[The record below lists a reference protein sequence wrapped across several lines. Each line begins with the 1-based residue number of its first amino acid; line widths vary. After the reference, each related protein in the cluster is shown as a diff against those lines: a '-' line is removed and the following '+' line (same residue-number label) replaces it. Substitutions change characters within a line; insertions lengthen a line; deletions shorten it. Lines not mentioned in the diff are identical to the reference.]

1 MRVPFGLDAHG
12 NAVWADQIPYDR
24 NGFKCGLVCPDPNC
38 GKRLKAVRWSKDDPE
53 RGIHYLAHEANSR
66 CAVESNPESLLHL
79 EAKAV
84 LQGLIGHDFY
94 LPNLSLIDSVPHT
107 SRYRN
112 AGKLEF
118 KKYGKLTVLPVPGSS
133 VLKFGPETYKSF
145 IPGTGCMTKIE
156 DVKTERDCGAMCPE
170 GLIPDA
176 VALLSHADTE
186 IWVAIEFRVS
196 HPKAIEDVR
205 KYATVDFPVMEISI
219 TDDIANAGNIR
230 KSLAERI
237 TGTGHATRFAGR
249 EWLYSPAAK
258 KILNLE
264 YANKLLFD
272 CQAGDRDGM
281 DPRRCAREDLI
292 NGVIAEFGSEYIMTG
307 DAGQKNRLN
316 SAEILRFELDSVP
329 TDGNGHITGYFHGF
343 PLGTSLE
350 DISAAIDNV
359 GKVENGHPNRIDVPE
374 EPERIEPEQ
383 NVGVS
388 NEKPTVT
395 EIEDSSIREPKSHPT
410 QSGKPVWTNLEVPP
424 DNVRLLTGVSRK
436 TDRPWYRADC
446 TLGEESSI
454 KPGGKFKI
462 LLSER
467 QYARA
472 DAQKKAGKPVSL
484 GLKTARYPDG
494 VEIDG
499 EMVAL
504 EDLAADINVRKT
516 NPLPKSPEEYRG
528 ATEQSFDGNE
538 WVNFRFFPDLVD
550 LSKSIDPDTART
562 DYRADVTS
570 EVAGRNC
577 SFTLHLAK
585 WQYDK
590 AVKDQNQNSPI
601 HIGMKLKYIKGGVI
615 PVVCSR
621 GDDKSMAGMPFTS
634 CSSLVAE
641 FSILGTNTLVVWYY
655 AIREKGG

>member
-1 MRVPFGLDAHG
+1 M
-12 NAVWADQIPYDR
+12 WQE
-24 NGFKCGLVCPDPNC
+24 K
-38 GKRLKAVRWSKDDPE
+38 
-53 RGIHYLAHEANSR
+53 
-66 CAVESNPESLLHL
+66 
-79 EAKAV
+79 
-84 LQGLIGHDFY
+84 LQ
-94 LPNLSLIDSVPHT
+94 
-107 SRYRN
+107 
-112 AGKLEF
+112 
-118 KKYGKLTVLPVPGSS
+118 
-133 VLKFGPETYKSF
+133 
-145 IPGTGCMTKIE
+145 
-156 DVKTERDCGAMCPE
+156 
-170 GLIPDA
+170 DA
-176 VALLSHADTE
+176 VA
-186 IWVAIEFRVS
+186 S
-196 HPKAIEDVR
+196 HPWLEPHQDIKRKSQAPGMQLVDWYGFTVPKTEKKMFLKQSARREDLLVVGEVDNIHSFFDDYETEWKSNILFDDLDEALCYCEDVR
-205 KYATVDFPVMEISI
+205 SGFIS
-219 TDDIANAGNIR
+219 DIQLHSSFIMYKVPGFKAMPG
-230 KSLAERI
+230 
-237 TGTGHATRFAGR
+237 GGFAG
-249 EWLYSPAAK
+249 WSDLFYAARG
-258 KILNLE
+258 NLE

-281 DPRRCAREDLI
+281 DPRQCAKEDLI

-316 SAEILRFELDSVP
+316 SAEILRIELDRVP

-343 PLGTSLE
+343 SLGTSLE
-350 DISAAIDNV
+350 DISAAIDDV
-359 GKVENGHPNRIDVPE
+359 GKVENVHLNRIDAPE
-374 EPERIEPEQ
+374 EPERIEVEQ
-383 NVGVS
+383 DVDVS
-388 NEKPTVT
+388 KEKPPVS
-395 EIEDSSIREPKSHPT
+395 EIEDSFIREPKNHPT
-410 QSGKPVWTNLEVPP
+410 QPKKPVWTNLEVAP

-570 EVAGRNC
+570 EIAGRNC

-590 AVKDQNQNSPI
+590 AVKAQNQNSPI
-601 HIGMKLKYIKGGVI
+601 HIGMKLKYINGGVI
-615 PVVCSR
+615 PVQFEGEQFTHNYSPKKLEESLPKVQKARSVSGCRQGKGNRVSSYQDRSYRFKTKEVYERGLPGTHESR
-621 GDDKSMAGMPFTS
+621 
-634 CSSLVAE
+634 
-641 FSILGTNTLVVWYY
+641 N
-655 AIREKGG
+655 

>member
-1 MRVPFGLDAHG
+1 M
-12 NAVWADQIPYDR
+12 WQE
-24 NGFKCGLVCPDPNC
+24 K
-38 GKRLKAVRWSKDDPE
+38 
-53 RGIHYLAHEANSR
+53 
-66 CAVESNPESLLHL
+66 
-79 EAKAV
+79 
-84 LQGLIGHDFY
+84 LQ
-94 LPNLSLIDSVPHT
+94 
-107 SRYRN
+107 
-112 AGKLEF
+112 
-118 KKYGKLTVLPVPGSS
+118 
-133 VLKFGPETYKSF
+133 
-145 IPGTGCMTKIE
+145 
-156 DVKTERDCGAMCPE
+156 
-170 GLIPDA
+170 DA
-176 VALLSHADTE
+176 VA
-186 IWVAIEFRVS
+186 S
-196 HPKAIEDVR
+196 HPWLEPHQDIKRKSQAPGMQLVDWYGFTVPKTEKKMFLKQSARREDLLVVGEVDNIHFFFDDYVTEWKSNILFDDLDEALCYCEDVR
-205 KYATVDFPVMEISI
+205 SGFIS
-219 TDDIANAGNIR
+219 DIQLHSSFIMYKVPGFKAMPG
-230 KSLAERI
+230 
-237 TGTGHATRFAGR
+237 GGFAG
-249 EWLYSPAAK
+249 WSDLFYAARG
-258 KILNLE
+258 NLE

-281 DPRRCAREDLI
+281 DPRQCAKEDLI

-316 SAEILRFELDSVP
+316 SAEILRIELDRVP

-343 PLGTSLE
+343 SLGTSLE
-350 DISAAIDNV
+350 DISAAIDDV
-359 GKVENGHPNRIDVPE
+359 GKVENVHLNRIDAPE
-374 EPERIEPEQ
+374 EPERIEVEQ
-383 NVGVS
+383 DVDVS
-388 NEKPTVT
+388 KEKPPVS
-395 EIEDSSIREPKSHPT
+395 EIEDSFIREPKNHPT
-410 QSGKPVWTNLEVPP
+410 QPKKPVWTNLEVAP
-424 DNVRLLTGVSRK
+424 DSVILLTGVSRK

-516 NPLPKSPEEYRG
+516 DPLPKSPEEYRG
-528 ATEQSFDGNE
+528 ATEQSFNGNE
-538 WVNFRFFPDLVD
+538 WVNFHFFPDLVD
-550 LSKSIDPDTART
+550 LSKFIDPDTART

-570 EVAGRNC
+570 EIAGRNC

-615 PVVCSR
+615 PVQFEDEQSTHNYSPKKLEESLPKVQKARSVSGCRQGKGNRVSSYQDRSYRFKTKEVYERGLPGTHESR
-621 GDDKSMAGMPFTS
+621 
-634 CSSLVAE
+634 
-641 FSILGTNTLVVWYY
+641 N
-655 AIREKGG
+655 

>member
-1 MRVPFGLDAHG
+1 MWQEKLQDTAASHPWLE
-12 NAVWADQIPYDR
+12 P
-24 NGFKCGLVCPDPNC
+24 
-38 GKRLKAVRWSKDDPE
+38 
-53 RGIHYLAHEANSR
+53 HEAIKR
-66 CAVESNPESLLHL
+66 KTQAPGMQLVDWY
-79 EAKAV
+79 
-84 LQGLIGHDFY
+84 GF
-94 LPNLSLIDSVPHT
+94 SVPKTKKEMFLKQSARREDLLVVGEVDNIHSFFSDYET
-107 SRYRN
+107 EWRSNILFDDLDEALRY
-112 AGKLEF
+112 
-118 KKYGKLTVLPVPGSS
+118 
-133 VLKFGPETYKSF
+133 
-145 IPGTGCMTKIE
+145 C
-156 DVKTERDCGAMCPE
+156 
-170 GLIPDA
+170 
-176 VALLSHADTE
+176 
-186 IWVAIEFRVS
+186 
-196 HPKAIEDVR
+196 EDVR
-205 KYATVDFPVMEISI
+205 SGFVS
-219 TDDIANAGNIR
+219 DIQLHSSFIMYKEPGFKAMPG
-230 KSLAERI
+230 
-237 TGTGHATRFAGR
+237 GGFAG
-249 EWLYSPAAK
+249 WSDLFYAAHG
-258 KILNLE
+258 NLE

-281 DPRRCAREDLI
+281 DPRRCAKEDLI

-316 SAEILRFELDSVP
+316 SAEILRIELDRVP

-350 DISAAIDNV
+350 DISAAIDDV
-359 GKVENGHPNRIDVPE
+359 GKVENVHLNRIDAPE
-374 EPERIEPEQ
+374 EPERIEVEQ
-383 NVGVS
+383 DVDVS
-388 NEKPTVT
+388 KEKPPVS
-395 EIEDSSIREPKSHPT
+395 EIEDSFIREPKNHPT
-410 QSGKPVWTNLEVPP
+410 QPKKPVWTNLEVAP
-424 DNVRLLTGVSRK
+424 DSVILLTGVSRK

-516 NPLPKSPEEYRG
+516 DPLPKSPEEYRG
-528 ATEQSFDGNE
+528 ATEQSFNGNE
-538 WVNFRFFPDLVD
+538 WVNFHFFPDLVD
-550 LSKSIDPDTART
+550 LSKFIDPDTART

-570 EVAGRNC
+570 EIAGRNC

-615 PVVCSR
+615 PVQFEGEQFTHNYSPKKLEESLPKVQKARSVSGCRQGKGNRISSYQDRSYRFKTKEVYERRLPGTHESR
-621 GDDKSMAGMPFTS
+621 
-634 CSSLVAE
+634 
-641 FSILGTNTLVVWYY
+641 N
-655 AIREKGG
+655 

>member
-1 MRVPFGLDAHG
+1 MWQEKLQ
-12 NAVWADQIPYDR
+12 NAVASHPWLEPHQDIKQKPQAPGMQLVDWY
-24 NGFKCGLVCPDPNC
+24 GFT
-38 GKRLKAVRWSKDDPE
+38 
-53 RGIHYLAHEANSR
+53 
-66 CAVESNPESLLHL
+66 
-79 EAKAV
+79 
-84 LQGLIGHDFY
+84 
-94 LPNLSLIDSVPHT
+94 VP
-107 SRYRN
+107 
-112 AGKLEF
+112 
-118 KKYGKLTVLPVPGSS
+118 
-133 VLKFGPETYKSF
+133 
-145 IPGTGCMTKIE
+145 
-156 DVKTERDCGAMCPE
+156 KTEKKMFLKQFARREDLLVVGE
-170 GLIPDA
+170 VDNIHSFFDDHETEWRSNILFDDLDE
-176 VALLSHADTE
+176 AL
-186 IWVAIEFRVS
+186 RYC
-196 HPKAIEDVR
+196 EDVR
-205 KYATVDFPVMEISI
+205 SGFISDLQLHSSFI
-219 TDDIANAGNIR
+219 MYKEPGFKAMPG
-230 KSLAERI
+230 
-237 TGTGHATRFAGR
+237 GGFAG
-249 EWLYSPAAK
+249 WSNLFYAAHG
-258 KILNLE
+258 NLE

-359 GKVENGHPNRIDVPE
+359 GKVENGHLNRFDVPE
-374 EPERIEPEQ
+374 EPERIEVEE
-383 NVGVS
+383 NVGVFE
-388 NEKPTVT
+388 EKTPVV
-395 EIEDSSIREPKSHPT
+395 EMEDTPIQVPKGHPT
-410 QSGKPVWTNLEVPP
+410 QPKKPVWTNLEVPP
-424 DNVRLLTGVSRK
+424 DSVKLLTGVSRK

-462 LLSER
+462 LLGER

-484 GLKTARYPDG
+484 GLKTDRYPDG

-504 EDLAADINVRKT
+504 DDLVADINSQKT
-516 NPLPKSPEEYRG
+516 DSSKTDPLPKSSKEYHG
-528 ATEQSFDGNE
+528 TTEQSFDENE
-538 WVNFRFFPDLVD
+538 WVNFRFFPDLVA
-550 LSKSIDPDTART
+550 LSKFIDPDTART

-570 EVAGRNC
+570 EIAGRNC

-590 AVKDQNQNSPI
+590 AVKAQNQNSPI

-615 PVVCSR
+615 PVQFEGEQFSHNYPPKKLEESLPKVQEARSVSGCRQGKGNRVSSYQARSYRSKMEETCDRELPVAYDSR
-621 GDDKSMAGMPFTS
+621 S
-634 CSSLVAE
+634 
-641 FSILGTNTLVVWYY
+641 
-655 AIREKGG
+655 

>member
-1 MRVPFGLDAHG
+1 MWKEKLQDTAASHPWLE
-12 NAVWADQIPYDR
+12 P
-24 NGFKCGLVCPDPNC
+24 
-38 GKRLKAVRWSKDDPE
+38 
-53 RGIHYLAHEANSR
+53 HEAIKRKTQAPGMQLVDWYGFTVPKTKKEMFLKQSARREDLLVVGEVDNIHSFFSDYETEWR
-66 CAVESNPESLLHL
+66 SNILFDDLD
-79 EAKAV
+79 EA
-84 LQGLIGHDFY
+84 L
-94 LPNLSLIDSVPHT
+94 
-107 SRYRN
+107 RY
-112 AGKLEF
+112 
-118 KKYGKLTVLPVPGSS
+118 
-133 VLKFGPETYKSF
+133 
-145 IPGTGCMTKIE
+145 C
-156 DVKTERDCGAMCPE
+156 
-170 GLIPDA
+170 
-176 VALLSHADTE
+176 
-186 IWVAIEFRVS
+186 
-196 HPKAIEDVR
+196 EDVR
-205 KYATVDFPVMEISI
+205 SGFIS
-219 TDDIANAGNIR
+219 DIQLHSSFIMYKEPGFKAMPG
-230 KSLAERI
+230 
-237 TGTGHATRFAGR
+237 GGFAG
-249 EWLYSPAAK
+249 WSDLFNAAHG
-258 KILNLE
+258 NLE

-292 NGVIAEFGSEYIMTG
+292 NGVIAEFGSEYIITG
-307 DAGQKNRLN
+307 DAGRKNRPN

-350 DISAAIDNV
+350 DISAAIDDV
-359 GKVENGHPNRIDVPE
+359 GKVENVHLNRIDAPE
-374 EPERIEPEQ
+374 ETERIEVEQ
-383 NVGVS
+383 DVDVS
-388 NEKPTVT
+388 KEKPPVS
-395 EIEDSSIREPKSHPT
+395 EIEDSSIQKPKSHPT
-410 QSGKPVWTNLEVPP
+410 QPEKPVWTNLEVAP
-424 DNVRLLTGVSRK
+424 DSVILLTGVSRK

-472 DAQKKAGKPVSL
+472 DAQQKAGKPVSL

-516 NPLPKSPEEYRG
+516 DPLPKSPEEYRG
-528 ATEQSFDGNE
+528 ATEQSFNGNE
-538 WVNFRFFPDLVD
+538 WVNFHFFPDLVD

-570 EVAGRNC
+570 EIAGRNC

-615 PVVCSR
+615 PVQFEGEQFTHNYSPKKLEESLPKVQKARSVSGCRQGKGNRVSSYQDRSYRFKTEEAYERGLPGAHESR
-621 GDDKSMAGMPFTS
+621 D
-634 CSSLVAE
+634 
-641 FSILGTNTLVVWYY
+641 
-655 AIREKGG
+655 

>member
-1 MRVPFGLDAHG
+1 MWQEKLQDAVTSHPWLEPHQDIKRKPQAPGMQLVDWYGFTVP
-12 NAVWADQIPYDR
+12 
-24 NGFKCGLVCPDPNC
+24 
-38 GKRLKAVRWSKDDPE
+38 
-53 RGIHYLAHEANSR
+53 
-66 CAVESNPESLLHL
+66 
-79 EAKAV
+79 
-84 LQGLIGHDFY
+84 
-94 LPNLSLIDSVPHT
+94 
-107 SRYRN
+107 
-112 AGKLEF
+112 
-118 KKYGKLTVLPVPGSS
+118 
-133 VLKFGPETYKSF
+133 
-145 IPGTGCMTKIE
+145 
-156 DVKTERDCGAMCPE
+156 KTEKKMFLKQSARREDLLVVGE
-170 GLIPDA
+170 VDNIHSFFDDYETEWKSNILFDDLDE
-176 VALLSHADTE
+176 ALCYC
-186 IWVAIEFRVS
+186 
-196 HPKAIEDVR
+196 EDVR
-205 KYATVDFPVMEISI
+205 SGFIS
-219 TDDIANAGNIR
+219 DIQLHSSFIMYKVPGFKAMPG
-230 KSLAERI
+230 
-237 TGTGHATRFAGR
+237 GGFAG
-249 EWLYSPAAK
+249 WSDLFNAAHG
-258 KILNLE
+258 NLE

-281 DPRRCAREDLI
+281 DPRQCAREDLI

-316 SAEILRFELDSVP
+316 SAEILRIELDRVP
-329 TDGNGHITGYFHGF
+329 TDGNGHITGYYHGF

-359 GKVENGHPNRIDVPE
+359 GKVENGHLNRIDVPE
-374 EPERIEPEQ
+374 EPERIEVEQ
-383 NVGVS
+383 DVDVS
-388 NEKPTVT
+388 KEKPPVS
-395 EIEDSSIREPKSHPT
+395 EIEDSFIREPKNHPT
-410 QSGKPVWTNLEVPP
+410 QPKKPVWTNLEVAP
-424 DNVRLLTGVSRK
+424 DSVILLTGVSRK

-484 GLKTARYPDG
+484 GLKTAKYPDG

-516 NPLPKSPEEYRG
+516 DPLPKSPEEYRG
-528 ATEQSFDGNE
+528 ATEQSFNGNE
-538 WVNFRFFPDLVD
+538 WVNFHFFPDLVD
-550 LSKSIDPDTART
+550 LSKFIDPDTART

-570 EVAGRNC
+570 EIAGRNC

-615 PVVCSR
+615 PVQFEDEQSTHNYSPKKLEESLPKVQKARSVSGCRQGKGNRVSSYQDRSYRFKTKEVYERGLPGTHESR
-621 GDDKSMAGMPFTS
+621 
-634 CSSLVAE
+634 
-641 FSILGTNTLVVWYY
+641 N
-655 AIREKGG
+655 

>member
-1 MRVPFGLDAHG
+1 MWQEKLQDTAASHPWLE
-12 NAVWADQIPYDR
+12 P
-24 NGFKCGLVCPDPNC
+24 
-38 GKRLKAVRWSKDDPE
+38 
-53 RGIHYLAHEANSR
+53 HEAIKRKTQAPGMQLVNWYGFTVPKTKKEMFLKQSAR
-66 CAVESNPESLLHL
+66 REDLLVVGEVDNIHSFFSDYETEWRSNILFDDLD
-79 EAKAV
+79 EA
-84 LQGLIGHDFY
+84 L
-94 LPNLSLIDSVPHT
+94 
-107 SRYRN
+107 RY
-112 AGKLEF
+112 
-118 KKYGKLTVLPVPGSS
+118 
-133 VLKFGPETYKSF
+133 
-145 IPGTGCMTKIE
+145 C
-156 DVKTERDCGAMCPE
+156 
-170 GLIPDA
+170 
-176 VALLSHADTE
+176 
-186 IWVAIEFRVS
+186 
-196 HPKAIEDVR
+196 EDVR
-205 KYATVDFPVMEISI
+205 SGFIS
-219 TDDIANAGNIR
+219 DIQLHSSFTMYKEPGFKAMPG
-230 KSLAERI
+230 
-237 TGTGHATRFAGR
+237 GGFAG
-249 EWLYSPAAK
+249 WSDLFYAAHG
-258 KILNLE
+258 NLE

-281 DPRRCAREDLI
+281 NPRRCAREDLV

-359 GKVENGHPNRIDVPE
+359 GKVENCHLDRIDAPE
-374 EPERIEPEQ
+374 EPERIEIEQ
-383 NVGVS
+383 NVDVS
-388 NEKPTVT
+388 KEKPTVT
-395 EIEDSSIREPKSHPT
+395 EMEVSSIREPKSHLT
-410 QSGKPVWTNLEVPP
+410 QPEKSVWTNLEVPP
-424 DNVRLLTGVSRK
+424 DNVRLLTGISRK

-446 TLGEESSI
+446 ALGEESSI

-472 DAQKKAGKPVSL
+472 VAQKKTGKPVSL

-504 EDLAADINVRKT
+504 DDLIADINAQKT
-516 NPLPKSPEEYRG
+516 DSSKTDPPSKSPEEYRG
-528 ATEQSFDGNE
+528 ATEQSFNGNE
-538 WVNFRFFPDLVD
+538 WVNFHFFPDLVD

-570 EVAGRNC
+570 EIAGRNC

-590 AVKDQNQNSPI
+590 AVKAQNQNSPI

-615 PVVCSR
+615 PVQFEGEQSTHNYSPKKLEESLPKVQKARSVSGCRQGKGNRVSSYQDRSYRFKTKEAYEHGLPEAHESR
-621 GDDKSMAGMPFTS
+621 
-634 CSSLVAE
+634 
-641 FSILGTNTLVVWYY
+641 N
-655 AIREKGG
+655 

>member
-1 MRVPFGLDAHG
+1 MWQEKLQDTAASHPWLE
-12 NAVWADQIPYDR
+12 P
-24 NGFKCGLVCPDPNC
+24 
-38 GKRLKAVRWSKDDPE
+38 
-53 RGIHYLAHEANSR
+53 HEAIKRKTQAPGMQLVDWYGFTVPKTKKEMFLKQSARREDLLVVGEVDNIHSFFSDYETEWR
-66 CAVESNPESLLHL
+66 SNILFDDLD
-79 EAKAV
+79 EA
-84 LQGLIGHDFY
+84 L
-94 LPNLSLIDSVPHT
+94 
-107 SRYRN
+107 RY
-112 AGKLEF
+112 
-118 KKYGKLTVLPVPGSS
+118 
-133 VLKFGPETYKSF
+133 
-145 IPGTGCMTKIE
+145 C
-156 DVKTERDCGAMCPE
+156 
-170 GLIPDA
+170 
-176 VALLSHADTE
+176 
-186 IWVAIEFRVS
+186 
-196 HPKAIEDVR
+196 EDVR
-205 KYATVDFPVMEISI
+205 SGFIS
-219 TDDIANAGNIR
+219 DIQLHSSFIMYKEPGFKAMPG
-230 KSLAERI
+230 
-237 TGTGHATRFAGR
+237 GGFAG
-249 EWLYSPAAK
+249 WSDLFYAAHG
-258 KILNLE
+258 NLE

-316 SAEILRFELDSVP
+316 SAEILRIELDRVP

-343 PLGTSLE
+343 SLGTSLE
-350 DISAAIDNV
+350 DISAAIDDV
-359 GKVENGHPNRIDVPE
+359 GKVENVHLNRIDAPE
-374 EPERIEPEQ
+374 EPERIEVEQ
-383 NVGVS
+383 DVDVS
-388 NEKPTVT
+388 KEKPPVS
-395 EIEDSSIREPKSHPT
+395 EIEDSFIREPKNHPT
-410 QSGKPVWTNLEVPP
+410 QPKKPVWTNLEVAP
-424 DNVRLLTGVSRK
+424 DSVILLTGVSRK

-516 NPLPKSPEEYRG
+516 DPLPKSPEEYRG
-528 ATEQSFDGNE
+528 ATEQSFNGNE
-538 WVNFRFFPDLVD
+538 WVNFHFFPDLVD
-550 LSKSIDPDTART
+550 LSKFIDPDTART

-570 EVAGRNC
+570 EIAGRNC

-615 PVVCSR
+615 PVQFEDEQSTHNYSPKKLEESLPKVQKARSVSGCRQGKGNRVSSYQDRSYRFKTKEVYERGLPGTHESR
-621 GDDKSMAGMPFTS
+621 
-634 CSSLVAE
+634 
-641 FSILGTNTLVVWYY
+641 N
-655 AIREKGG
+655 

>member
-1 MRVPFGLDAHG
+1 M
-12 NAVWADQIPYDR
+12 WQE
-24 NGFKCGLVCPDPNC
+24 K
-38 GKRLKAVRWSKDDPE
+38 
-53 RGIHYLAHEANSR
+53 
-66 CAVESNPESLLHL
+66 
-79 EAKAV
+79 
-84 LQGLIGHDFY
+84 LQ
-94 LPNLSLIDSVPHT
+94 
-107 SRYRN
+107 
-112 AGKLEF
+112 
-118 KKYGKLTVLPVPGSS
+118 
-133 VLKFGPETYKSF
+133 
-145 IPGTGCMTKIE
+145 
-156 DVKTERDCGAMCPE
+156 
-170 GLIPDA
+170 DA
-176 VALLSHADTE
+176 VA
-186 IWVAIEFRVS
+186 S
-196 HPKAIEDVR
+196 HPWLEPHQDIKRKPQAPGMQLVDWYGFTVPKTEKKMFLKQSARREDLLVVGEVDNIHSFFDDYETEWKSNILFDDLDEALCYCEDVR
-205 KYATVDFPVMEISI
+205 SGFIS
-219 TDDIANAGNIR
+219 DIQLHSSFIMYKVPGFKAMPG
-230 KSLAERI
+230 
-237 TGTGHATRFAGR
+237 GGFAG
-249 EWLYSPAAK
+249 WSDLFYAARG
-258 KILNLE
+258 NLE

-281 DPRRCAREDLI
+281 DPRQCAKEDLI

-316 SAEILRFELDSVP
+316 SAEILRIELDRVP

-343 PLGTSLE
+343 SLGTSLE
-350 DISAAIDNV
+350 DISAAIDDV
-359 GKVENGHPNRIDVPE
+359 GKVENVHLNRIDAPE
-374 EPERIEPEQ
+374 EPERIEVEQ
-383 NVGVS
+383 DVDVS
-388 NEKPTVT
+388 KEKPPVS
-395 EIEDSSIREPKSHPT
+395 EIEDSFIREPKNHPT
-410 QSGKPVWTNLEVPP
+410 QPKKPVWTNLEVAP
-424 DNVRLLTGVSRK
+424 DSVILLTGVSRK

-516 NPLPKSPEEYRG
+516 DPLPKSPEEYRG
-528 ATEQSFDGNE
+528 ATEQSFNGNE
-538 WVNFRFFPDLVD
+538 WVNFHFFPDLVD
-550 LSKSIDPDTART
+550 LSKFIDPDTART

-570 EVAGRNC
+570 EIDGRNC

-615 PVVCSR
+615 PVQFEDEQSTHNYSPKKLEESLPKVQKARSVSGCRQGKGNRVSSYQDRSYRFKTKEVYERGLPGTHESR
-621 GDDKSMAGMPFTS
+621 
-634 CSSLVAE
+634 
-641 FSILGTNTLVVWYY
+641 N
-655 AIREKGG
+655 

>member
-1 MRVPFGLDAHG
+1 M
-12 NAVWADQIPYDR
+12 WQE
-24 NGFKCGLVCPDPNC
+24 K
-38 GKRLKAVRWSKDDPE
+38 
-53 RGIHYLAHEANSR
+53 
-66 CAVESNPESLLHL
+66 
-79 EAKAV
+79 
-84 LQGLIGHDFY
+84 LQ
-94 LPNLSLIDSVPHT
+94 
-107 SRYRN
+107 
-112 AGKLEF
+112 
-118 KKYGKLTVLPVPGSS
+118 
-133 VLKFGPETYKSF
+133 
-145 IPGTGCMTKIE
+145 
-156 DVKTERDCGAMCPE
+156 
-170 GLIPDA
+170 DA
-176 VALLSHADTE
+176 VASYPWLEPHQDIKRTPQAPGMQLVDWYGFTVPKTEKKMFLKQFARREDLLVVGEVDNIHSFFDDHVTE
-186 IWVAIEFRVS
+186 WRSNILFDDLVEALRYC
-196 HPKAIEDVR
+196 EDVR
-205 KYATVDFPVMEISI
+205 SGFIS
-219 TDDIANAGNIR
+219 DIQLHSSFIMYKEPGFKAMPG
-230 KSLAERI
+230 
-237 TGTGHATRFAGR
+237 GGFAG
-249 EWLYSPAAK
+249 WSDLFYAAHG
-258 KILNLE
+258 NLE

-374 EPERIEPEQ
+374 EPERIEVEQ
-383 NVGVS
+383 NAGVS
-388 NEKPTVT
+388 KEKPPIA
-395 EIEDSSIREPKSHPT
+395 EMEDTSIREPKSHPT
-410 QSGKPVWTNLEVPP
+410 QPKKPVWTNLEVPP
-424 DNVRLLTGVSRK
+424 DSVILLTGVSRK

-615 PVVCSR
+615 PVQFEGEQFTHNYSPKKLEESLPKVQKARSVSGCRQGKGNRVSSYQDRSYRFKTKEAYEHGLPGAHESR
-621 GDDKSMAGMPFTS
+621 
-634 CSSLVAE
+634 
-641 FSILGTNTLVVWYY
+641 N
-655 AIREKGG
+655 

>member
-1 MRVPFGLDAHG
+1 MWQEKLQDTAASHPWLE
-12 NAVWADQIPYDR
+12 P
-24 NGFKCGLVCPDPNC
+24 
-38 GKRLKAVRWSKDDPE
+38 
-53 RGIHYLAHEANSR
+53 HEAIKRKTQAPGMQLVDWYGFTVPKTKKEMFLKQSARREDLLVVGEVDNIHSFFSDYETEWR
-66 CAVESNPESLLHL
+66 SNILFDDLD
-79 EAKAV
+79 EA
-84 LQGLIGHDFY
+84 L
-94 LPNLSLIDSVPHT
+94 
-107 SRYRN
+107 RY
-112 AGKLEF
+112 
-118 KKYGKLTVLPVPGSS
+118 
-133 VLKFGPETYKSF
+133 
-145 IPGTGCMTKIE
+145 C
-156 DVKTERDCGAMCPE
+156 
-170 GLIPDA
+170 
-176 VALLSHADTE
+176 
-186 IWVAIEFRVS
+186 
-196 HPKAIEDVR
+196 EDVR
-205 KYATVDFPVMEISI
+205 SGFIS
-219 TDDIANAGNIR
+219 DIQLHSSFIMYKEPGFKAMPG
-230 KSLAERI
+230 
-237 TGTGHATRFAGR
+237 GGFAG
-249 EWLYSPAAK
+249 WSDLFYAAHG
-258 KILNLE
+258 NLE

-410 QSGKPVWTNLEVPP
+410 QPKKPVWTNLEVAP
-424 DNVRLLTGVSRK
+424 DSVILLTGVSRK
-436 TDRPWYRADC
+436 TDRSWYRADC

-472 DAQKKAGKPVSL
+472 DAQQKAGKPVSL

-516 NPLPKSPEEYRG
+516 DPLPKSPEEYRG
-528 ATEQSFDGNE
+528 ATEQSFNGNE
-538 WVNFRFFPDLVD
+538 WVNFHFFPDLVD
-550 LSKSIDPDTART
+550 LSKFIDPDTART

-570 EVAGRNC
+570 EIAGRNC

-615 PVVCSR
+615 PVQFEGEQFTHNYSPKKLEESLPKVQKARSVSGCRQGKGNRISSYQDRSYRFKTKEVYERGLPGTHESR
-621 GDDKSMAGMPFTS
+621 
-634 CSSLVAE
+634 
-641 FSILGTNTLVVWYY
+641 N
-655 AIREKGG
+655 

>member
-1 MRVPFGLDAHG
+1 MWQEKLQDTAASHPWLE
-12 NAVWADQIPYDR
+12 P
-24 NGFKCGLVCPDPNC
+24 
-38 GKRLKAVRWSKDDPE
+38 
-53 RGIHYLAHEANSR
+53 HEAIKRKTQAPGMQLVDWYGFTVPKTKKEMFLKQSARREDLLVVGEVDNIHSFFSDYETEWR
-66 CAVESNPESLLHL
+66 SNILFDDLD
-79 EAKAV
+79 EA
-84 LQGLIGHDFY
+84 L
-94 LPNLSLIDSVPHT
+94 
-107 SRYRN
+107 RY
-112 AGKLEF
+112 
-118 KKYGKLTVLPVPGSS
+118 
-133 VLKFGPETYKSF
+133 
-145 IPGTGCMTKIE
+145 C
-156 DVKTERDCGAMCPE
+156 
-170 GLIPDA
+170 
-176 VALLSHADTE
+176 
-186 IWVAIEFRVS
+186 
-196 HPKAIEDVR
+196 EDVR
-205 KYATVDFPVMEISI
+205 SGFIS
-219 TDDIANAGNIR
+219 DIQLHSSFIMYKEPGFKAMPG
-230 KSLAERI
+230 
-237 TGTGHATRFAGR
+237 GGFAG
-249 EWLYSPAAK
+249 WSDLFYAAHG
-258 KILNLE
+258 NLE

-374 EPERIEPEQ
+374 EPERIEVEQ
-383 NVGVS
+383 NAGVS
-388 NEKPTVT
+388 KEKAPIS
-395 EIEDSSIREPKSHPT
+395 EIEDSFIREPKSHPT
-410 QSGKPVWTNLEVPP
+410 QPKKPVWTNLEVAP
-424 DNVRLLTGVSRK
+424 DSVILLTGVSRK

-516 NPLPKSPEEYRG
+516 DPLPKSPEEYRG
-528 ATEQSFDGNE
+528 ATEQSFNGNE
-538 WVNFRFFPDLVD
+538 WVNFHFFPDLVD

-570 EVAGRNC
+570 EIAGRNC

-615 PVVCSR
+615 TVQFEGEQFTHNYSPKKLEESLPKAQKARSVSGCRQGKGNRVSSYQDRSYRFKTEEVCERGLPGAHESR
-621 GDDKSMAGMPFTS
+621 
-634 CSSLVAE
+634 
-641 FSILGTNTLVVWYY
+641 N
-655 AIREKGG
+655 

>member
-1 MRVPFGLDAHG
+1 MWQEKLQDTAASHPWLE
-12 NAVWADQIPYDR
+12 P
-24 NGFKCGLVCPDPNC
+24 
-38 GKRLKAVRWSKDDPE
+38 
-53 RGIHYLAHEANSR
+53 HEAIKRKTQAPGMQLVDWYGFTVPKTKKEMFLKQSARREDLLVVGEVDNIHSFFSDYETEWR
-66 CAVESNPESLLHL
+66 SNILFDDLD
-79 EAKAV
+79 EA
-84 LQGLIGHDFY
+84 L
-94 LPNLSLIDSVPHT
+94 
-107 SRYRN
+107 RY
-112 AGKLEF
+112 
-118 KKYGKLTVLPVPGSS
+118 
-133 VLKFGPETYKSF
+133 
-145 IPGTGCMTKIE
+145 C
-156 DVKTERDCGAMCPE
+156 
-170 GLIPDA
+170 
-176 VALLSHADTE
+176 
-186 IWVAIEFRVS
+186 
-196 HPKAIEDVR
+196 EDVR
-205 KYATVDFPVMEISI
+205 SGFIS
-219 TDDIANAGNIR
+219 DIQLHSSFIMYKEPGFKAMPG
-230 KSLAERI
+230 
-237 TGTGHATRFAGR
+237 GGFAG
-249 EWLYSPAAK
+249 WSDLFNAAHG
-258 KILNLE
+258 NLE

-316 SAEILRFELDSVP
+316 SAEILRFELNSVP

-350 DISAAIDNV
+350 DISAAIDDV
-359 GKVENGHPNRIDVPE
+359 EKVENGLPNRIDAPE
-374 EPERIEPEQ
+374 EPERIEVEQ

-388 NEKPTVT
+388 KEKPPIA
-395 EIEDSSIREPKSHPT
+395 EMEDTSIREPKSHPT
-410 QSGKPVWTNLEVPP
+410 QPKKPVWTNLEVPP
-424 DNVRLLTGVSRK
+424 DSVILLTGVSRK

-472 DAQKKAGKPVSL
+472 DAQKKAGKPISL
-484 GLKTARYPDG
+484 GLKTDRYSDG

-516 NPLPKSPEEYRG
+516 APLPKSPEEYRT
-528 ATEQSFDGNE
+528 ATEHSFNGNE
-538 WVNFRFFPDLVD
+538 WVNFHFFPDLVD

-570 EVAGRNC
+570 EIAGRNC
-577 SFTLHLAK
+577 LFTLHLAK

-590 AVKDQNQNSPI
+590 AVKAQNQNSPI

-615 PVVCSR
+615 PVQFEGEQFTHNYSPKKLEESLPKVQKARSVSGCRQGKGNRVSSYQDRSYRFKTEEACERGLPGAHESR
-621 GDDKSMAGMPFTS
+621 
-634 CSSLVAE
+634 
-641 FSILGTNTLVVWYY
+641 N
-655 AIREKGG
+655 

>member
-1 MRVPFGLDAHG
+1 M
-12 NAVWADQIPYDR
+12 WQE
-24 NGFKCGLVCPDPNC
+24 K
-38 GKRLKAVRWSKDDPE
+38 
-53 RGIHYLAHEANSR
+53 
-66 CAVESNPESLLHL
+66 
-79 EAKAV
+79 
-84 LQGLIGHDFY
+84 LQ
-94 LPNLSLIDSVPHT
+94 
-107 SRYRN
+107 
-112 AGKLEF
+112 
-118 KKYGKLTVLPVPGSS
+118 
-133 VLKFGPETYKSF
+133 
-145 IPGTGCMTKIE
+145 
-156 DVKTERDCGAMCPE
+156 
-170 GLIPDA
+170 DA
-176 VALLSHADTE
+176 VASRPWLEPHQDIKRKPQAPGMQLVDWYGFTVPKTEKKMFLKQSARREDLLVVGEVDNIHSFFSDYETE
-186 IWVAIEFRVS
+186 WRSNILFDDLDEALRYC
-196 HPKAIEDVR
+196 EDVR
-205 KYATVDFPVMEISI
+205 SGFIS
-219 TDDIANAGNIR
+219 DIQLHSSFIMYKESGFKAMPG
-230 KSLAERI
+230 
-237 TGTGHATRFAGR
+237 GGFAG
-249 EWLYSPAAK
+249 WSDLFYAAHG
-258 KILNLE
+258 NLE

-462 LLSER
+462 LLGER
-467 QYARA
+467 QYAHA

-484 GLKTARYPDG
+484 GLKTDRYPDG

-504 EDLAADINVRKT
+504 EDLAADIDVRRTDSSKT
-516 NPLPKSPEEYRG
+516 DPPSKSLEEYRG
-528 ATEQSFDGNE
+528 TTEQSFNGDE
-538 WVNFRFFPDLVD
+538 WVNFHFFPDLVA

-570 EVAGRNC
+570 EIAGRNC

-590 AVKDQNQNSPI
+590 AVKAQNQNSPI

-615 PVVCSR
+615 PVQFEGEQFTHNHSPKKLEESLPKVQKARSVSGCRHGKGNRVSSYQDRSYRFKTEEACERGLPGAHESR
-621 GDDKSMAGMPFTS
+621 
-634 CSSLVAE
+634 
-641 FSILGTNTLVVWYY
+641 N
-655 AIREKGG
+655 

>member
-1 MRVPFGLDAHG
+1 M
-12 NAVWADQIPYDR
+12 WQE
-24 NGFKCGLVCPDPNC
+24 K
-38 GKRLKAVRWSKDDPE
+38 
-53 RGIHYLAHEANSR
+53 
-66 CAVESNPESLLHL
+66 
-79 EAKAV
+79 
-84 LQGLIGHDFY
+84 LQ
-94 LPNLSLIDSVPHT
+94 
-107 SRYRN
+107 
-112 AGKLEF
+112 
-118 KKYGKLTVLPVPGSS
+118 
-133 VLKFGPETYKSF
+133 
-145 IPGTGCMTKIE
+145 
-156 DVKTERDCGAMCPE
+156 
-170 GLIPDA
+170 DA
-176 VALLSHADTE
+176 VA
-186 IWVAIEFRVS
+186 S
-196 HPKAIEDVR
+196 HPWLEPNQDIKRKSQAPGMQLVDWYGFTVPKTEKKMFLKQSARREDLLVVGEVDNIHSFFDDYETEWKSNILFDDLDEALCYCEDVR
-205 KYATVDFPVMEISI
+205 SGFIS
-219 TDDIANAGNIR
+219 DIQLHSSFIMYKVPGFKAMPG
-230 KSLAERI
+230 
-237 TGTGHATRFAGR
+237 GGFAG
-249 EWLYSPAAK
+249 WSDLFYAARG
-258 KILNLE
+258 NLE

-281 DPRRCAREDLI
+281 DPRQCAKEDLI

-316 SAEILRFELDSVP
+316 SAEILRIELDRVP

-343 PLGTSLE
+343 SLGTSLE
-350 DISAAIDNV
+350 DISAAIDDV
-359 GKVENGHPNRIDVPE
+359 GKVENVHLNRIDAPE
-374 EPERIEPEQ
+374 EPERIEVEQ
-383 NVGVS
+383 DVDVS
-388 NEKPTVT
+388 KEKPPVS
-395 EIEDSSIREPKSHPT
+395 EIEDSFIREPKNHPT
-410 QSGKPVWTNLEVPP
+410 QPKKPVWTNLEVAP
-424 DNVRLLTGVSRK
+424 DSVILLTGVSRK

-516 NPLPKSPEEYRG
+516 DPLPKSPEEYRG
-528 ATEQSFDGNE
+528 ATEQSFNGNE
-538 WVNFRFFPDLVD
+538 WVNFHFFPDLVD
-550 LSKSIDPDTART
+550 LSKFIDPDTART

-570 EVAGRNC
+570 EIAGRNC

-615 PVVCSR
+615 PVQFEDEQSTHNYSPKKLEESLPKVQKARSVSGCRQGKGNRVSSYQDRSYRFKTKEVYERGLPGTHESR
-621 GDDKSMAGMPFTS
+621 
-634 CSSLVAE
+634 
-641 FSILGTNTLVVWYY
+641 N
-655 AIREKGG
+655 

>member
-1 MRVPFGLDAHG
+1 MWQEKLQDAVTSHPWLEPHQDIKRKPQAPGMQLVDWYGFTVP
-12 NAVWADQIPYDR
+12 
-24 NGFKCGLVCPDPNC
+24 
-38 GKRLKAVRWSKDDPE
+38 
-53 RGIHYLAHEANSR
+53 
-66 CAVESNPESLLHL
+66 
-79 EAKAV
+79 
-84 LQGLIGHDFY
+84 
-94 LPNLSLIDSVPHT
+94 
-107 SRYRN
+107 
-112 AGKLEF
+112 
-118 KKYGKLTVLPVPGSS
+118 
-133 VLKFGPETYKSF
+133 
-145 IPGTGCMTKIE
+145 
-156 DVKTERDCGAMCPE
+156 KTEKKMFLKQSARREDLLVVGE
-170 GLIPDA
+170 VDNIHSFFSDYETEWRSNILFDDLDE
-176 VALLSHADTE
+176 AL
-186 IWVAIEFRVS
+186 RYC
-196 HPKAIEDVR
+196 EDVR
-205 KYATVDFPVMEISI
+205 SGFIS
-219 TDDIANAGNIR
+219 DIQLHSSFIMYKEPGFKAMPG
-230 KSLAERI
+230 
-237 TGTGHATRFAGR
+237 GGFAG
-249 EWLYSPAAK
+249 WSDLFYAAHG
-258 KILNLE
+258 NLE

-281 DPRRCAREDLI
+281 NPRRCAREDLV

-359 GKVENGHPNRIDVPE
+359 GKVENCHLDRIDAPE
-374 EPERIEPEQ
+374 EPERIEIEQ
-383 NVGVS
+383 NVDVS
-388 NEKPTVT
+388 KEKPTVT
-395 EIEDSSIREPKSHPT
+395 EMEVSSIREPKSHLT
-410 QSGKPVWTNLEVPP
+410 QPEKSVWTNLEVPP
-424 DNVRLLTGVSRK
+424 DNVRLLTGISRK

-446 TLGEESSI
+446 ALGEESSI

-472 DAQKKAGKPVSL
+472 VAQKKTGKPVSL

-504 EDLAADINVRKT
+504 DDLIADINAQKT
-516 NPLPKSPEEYRG
+516 DSSKTDPPSKSPEEYRG
-528 ATEQSFDGNE
+528 ATEQSFNGNE
-538 WVNFRFFPDLVD
+538 WVNFHFFPDLVD

-570 EVAGRNC
+570 EIAGRNC

-590 AVKDQNQNSPI
+590 AVKAQNQNSPI

-615 PVVCSR
+615 PVQFEGEQSTHNYSPKKLEESLPKVQKARSVSGCRQGKGNRVSSYQDRSYRFKTKEAYEHGLPEAHESR
-621 GDDKSMAGMPFTS
+621 
-634 CSSLVAE
+634 
-641 FSILGTNTLVVWYY
+641 N
-655 AIREKGG
+655 

>member
-1 MRVPFGLDAHG
+1 MWQEKLQDTAASHPWLE
-12 NAVWADQIPYDR
+12 P
-24 NGFKCGLVCPDPNC
+24 
-38 GKRLKAVRWSKDDPE
+38 
-53 RGIHYLAHEANSR
+53 HEAIKRKTQAPGMQLVDWYGFTVPKTKKEMFLKQSARREDLLVVGEVDNIHSFFSDYETEWR
-66 CAVESNPESLLHL
+66 SNILFDDLD
-79 EAKAV
+79 EA
-84 LQGLIGHDFY
+84 L
-94 LPNLSLIDSVPHT
+94 
-107 SRYRN
+107 RY
-112 AGKLEF
+112 
-118 KKYGKLTVLPVPGSS
+118 
-133 VLKFGPETYKSF
+133 
-145 IPGTGCMTKIE
+145 C
-156 DVKTERDCGAMCPE
+156 
-170 GLIPDA
+170 
-176 VALLSHADTE
+176 
-186 IWVAIEFRVS
+186 
-196 HPKAIEDVR
+196 EDVR
-205 KYATVDFPVMEISI
+205 SGFIS
-219 TDDIANAGNIR
+219 DIQLHSSFIMYKEPGFKAMPG
-230 KSLAERI
+230 
-237 TGTGHATRFAGR
+237 GGFAG
-249 EWLYSPAAK
+249 WSDLFYAAHG
-258 KILNLE
+258 NLE

-272 CQAGDRDGM
+272 CQAGNRDGM

-307 DAGQKNRLN
+307 DAGQKNRQN

-374 EPERIEPEQ
+374 EPERIEVEQ
-383 NVGVS
+383 NAGVS
-388 NEKPTVT
+388 KEKAPVS
-395 EIEDSSIREPKSHPT
+395 EIEDSFIREPKSHPT
-410 QSGKPVWTNLEVPP
+410 QPKKPVWTNLEVAP
-424 DNVRLLTGVSRK
+424 DSVILLTGVSRK

-462 LLSER
+462 MLSER

-516 NPLPKSPEEYRG
+516 DPLPKSSEEYRG
-528 ATEQSFDGNE
+528 ATEQSFNGNE
-538 WVNFRFFPDLVD
+538 WMNFHFFPDLVD

-570 EVAGRNC
+570 EIAGRNC

-615 PVVCSR
+615 PVQFEGEQSTHNYSPKKLEESLPKAQKARSVSGCRQGKGNRVSSYQDRSYRFQTEEAYERGLPGAHESR
-621 GDDKSMAGMPFTS
+621 
-634 CSSLVAE
+634 
-641 FSILGTNTLVVWYY
+641 N
-655 AIREKGG
+655 

>member
-1 MRVPFGLDAHG
+1 MWQEKLQDAVTSHPWLEPHQDIKRKPQAPGMQLVDWYGFTVP
-12 NAVWADQIPYDR
+12 
-24 NGFKCGLVCPDPNC
+24 
-38 GKRLKAVRWSKDDPE
+38 
-53 RGIHYLAHEANSR
+53 
-66 CAVESNPESLLHL
+66 
-79 EAKAV
+79 
-84 LQGLIGHDFY
+84 
-94 LPNLSLIDSVPHT
+94 
-107 SRYRN
+107 
-112 AGKLEF
+112 
-118 KKYGKLTVLPVPGSS
+118 
-133 VLKFGPETYKSF
+133 
-145 IPGTGCMTKIE
+145 
-156 DVKTERDCGAMCPE
+156 KTEKKMFLKQSARREDLLVVGE
-170 GLIPDA
+170 VDNIHSFFDDYETEWKSNILFDDLDE
-176 VALLSHADTE
+176 ALCYC
-186 IWVAIEFRVS
+186 
-196 HPKAIEDVR
+196 EDVR
-205 KYATVDFPVMEISI
+205 SGFIS
-219 TDDIANAGNIR
+219 DIQLHSSFIMYKVPGFKAMPG
-230 KSLAERI
+230 
-237 TGTGHATRFAGR
+237 GGFAG
-249 EWLYSPAAK
+249 WSDLFYAARG
-258 KILNLE
+258 NLE

-281 DPRRCAREDLI
+281 DPRQCAKEDLI

-316 SAEILRFELDSVP
+316 SAEILRIELDRVP

-343 PLGTSLE
+343 SLGTSLE
-350 DISAAIDNV
+350 DISAAIDDV
-359 GKVENGHPNRIDVPE
+359 GKVENVHLNRIDAPE
-374 EPERIEPEQ
+374 EPERIEVEQ
-383 NVGVS
+383 DVDVS
-388 NEKPTVT
+388 KEKPPVS
-395 EIEDSSIREPKSHPT
+395 EIEDSFIREPKNHPT
-410 QSGKPVWTNLEVPP
+410 QPKKPVWTNLEVAP
-424 DNVRLLTGVSRK
+424 DSVILLTGVSRK

-516 NPLPKSPEEYRG
+516 DPLPKSPEEYRG
-528 ATEQSFDGNE
+528 ATEQSFNGNE
-538 WVNFRFFPDLVD
+538 WVNFHFFPDLVD
-550 LSKSIDPDTART
+550 LSKFIDPDTART

-570 EVAGRNC
+570 EIAGRNC

-615 PVVCSR
+615 PVQFEDEQSTHNYSPKKLEESLPKVQKARSVSGCRQGKGNRVSSYQDRSYRFKTKEVYERGLPGTHESR
-621 GDDKSMAGMPFTS
+621 
-634 CSSLVAE
+634 
-641 FSILGTNTLVVWYY
+641 N
-655 AIREKGG
+655 

>member
-1 MRVPFGLDAHG
+1 MWQEKLQ
-12 NAVWADQIPYDR
+12 NAVASHPWLEPHQDIKQKPQAPGMQLVDWY
-24 NGFKCGLVCPDPNC
+24 GFT
-38 GKRLKAVRWSKDDPE
+38 
-53 RGIHYLAHEANSR
+53 
-66 CAVESNPESLLHL
+66 
-79 EAKAV
+79 
-84 LQGLIGHDFY
+84 
-94 LPNLSLIDSVPHT
+94 VP
-107 SRYRN
+107 
-112 AGKLEF
+112 
-118 KKYGKLTVLPVPGSS
+118 
-133 VLKFGPETYKSF
+133 
-145 IPGTGCMTKIE
+145 
-156 DVKTERDCGAMCPE
+156 KTEKKMFLKQFARREDLLVVGE
-170 GLIPDA
+170 VDNIHSFFDDHETEWRSNILFDDLDE
-176 VALLSHADTE
+176 AL
-186 IWVAIEFRVS
+186 RYC
-196 HPKAIEDVR
+196 EDVR
-205 KYATVDFPVMEISI
+205 SGFISDLQLHSSFI
-219 TDDIANAGNIR
+219 MYKEPGFKAMPG
-230 KSLAERI
+230 
-237 TGTGHATRFAGR
+237 GGFAG
-249 EWLYSPAAK
+249 WSNLFYAAHG
-258 KILNLE
+258 NLE

-281 DPRRCAREDLI
+281 DPRRCAREDLV

-374 EPERIEPEQ
+374 EPERIETEQ

-388 NEKPTVT
+388 KEKPTVT

-410 QSGKPVWTNLEVPP
+410 QSGKPVWMNLEVPP

-462 LLSER
+462 LLGER

-484 GLKTARYPDG
+484 GLKTDRYPDG

-499 EMVAL
+499 EMVAI
-504 EDLAADINVRKT
+504 EDLVADINVRKSDSGKT
-516 NPLPKSPEEYRG
+516 DPLPKSPEECRDT
-528 ATEQSFDGNE
+528 TEQPFNGDE
-538 WVNFRFFPDLVD
+538 WVNFRFLPDLVA

-570 EVAGRNC
+570 EIAGRNC

-590 AVKDQNQNSPI
+590 AVKAQNQTSPI
-601 HIGMKLKYIKGGVI
+601 HVGMKLKYIKGGVI
-615 PVVCSR
+615 PVQFEGEQFSHNYPPKKLEESLPKVQEARSVSGCRQGKGNRVSSYQARSYRSKMEETCDRELPVAYDSR
-621 GDDKSMAGMPFTS
+621 S
-634 CSSLVAE
+634 
-641 FSILGTNTLVVWYY
+641 
-655 AIREKGG
+655 